1 MEISFTRV
9 ALLAAALFFVGCD
22 QKPQPAKSHA
32 TEVTVLEGKT
42 MGTFWRA
49 SIPGIDAK
57 RSAEL
62 KEKIQTQL
70 DADDQLLSTYKKDS
84 ALMRFNDSQ
93 SLSPWPVSEAMA
105 DIVTTSLRI
114 GAKTDGAMDITVGP
128 LVNLWGFGPEQQPVQ
143 IPSQEQIDAMKAKT
157 GLQHLTVINQSHQQ
171 YLQKD
176 LPDLYVDLST
186 VGEGYAADHL
196 ARLMEQEGISRYL
209 VSVGGALNSRGMNG
223 EGLPWR
229 VAIQKPT
236 DKENAVQ
243 AVVDINGH
251 GISTSGSYRNYY
263 ELDGKRLSHVIDP
276 QTGRPIEHNLVSVT
290 VIAPTAVGP
299 QYWGTG
305 GEMEMWRSHNRGKS
319 WELVRQLTH
328 NSLRNHSYARRPLH
342 AHPDFYAFWAD
353 GNPERLSISYLY
365 FCNDRGDVFRMPYTM
380 EHEWQKPE
388 PVIDGRPLD

>member
-1 MEISFTRV
+1 MDMTFLRASV
-9 ALLAAALFFVGCD
+9 LATLFFLTACD
-22 QKPQPAKSHA
+22 APAPSA
-32 TEVTVLEGKT
+32 QTDAPAATVLEGKT
-42 MGTFWRA
+42 MGTFWRVSVMHLDTA
-49 SIPGIDAK
+49 RAD
-57 RSAEL
+57 EL
-62 KEKIQTQL
+62 RGKIQSQL
-70 DADDQLLSTYKKDS
+70 DADDQLLSTYKNDS
-84 ALMRFNDSQ
+84 ALMRFNLSTST
-93 SLSPWPVSEAMA
+93 SLWPVSEAMA
-105 DIVTTSLRI
+105 DIVTESMRV
-114 GAKTDGAMDITVGP
+114 GYKTNGAMDVTVGP

-223 EGLPWR
+223 EGQPWR

-290 VIAPTAVGP
+290 VIAPTALEADAWDTGLMVLGP
-299 QYWGTG
+299 EKAKEVVRREGLAVYMITKEGDSFKTWMSPQF
-305 GEMEMWRSHNRGKS
+305 KS
-319 WELVRQLTH
+319 FLVSEK
-328 NSLRNHSYARRPLH
+328 N
-342 AHPDFYAFWAD
+342 
-353 GNPERLSISYLY
+353 
-365 FCNDRGDVFRMPYTM
+365 
-380 EHEWQKPE
+380 
-388 PVIDGRPLD
+388 